1 MLLNCSQA
9 SLDSDVTLEPEFEE
23 LIYDRSYMDSLTDDM
38 VWHNNKAKHK
48 KFGLP
53 DGSGSPASV
62 T

>member
-1 MLLNCSQA
+1 MLIICSLA
-9 SLDSDVTLEPEFEE
+9 SSDVLEPLSEFEK
-23 LIYDRSYMDSLTDDM
+23 LIYDKAYMDALTDDM

-48 KFGLP
+48 KFGLE